1 MNKTKKGF
9 LTAGS
14 IIAIVAA
21 CFGILVS
28 ILLFS
33 FGVGLKEKHIVEIY
47 KMDESAEY
55 HENADGSYYI
65 IDIDEETGEETI
77 LKESEIEIIV
87 KIAKG
92 FLIFASFVEVG
103 LDIAIMIIAIKLLK
117 ATNKKE
123 EKKGL
128 TIALLVLSALTGEI
142 LTLAFMI
149 VALCLK
155 NKQKPV
161 ISDYQQIT
169 IE

>member
-33 FGVGLKEKHIVEIY
+33 FGIGLKEKHVVEIY
-47 KMDESAEY
+47 TMDETSEY

-65 IDIDEETGEETI
+65 IEIDEETGEATI

-87 KIAKG
+87 KIVKG
-92 FLIFASFVEVG
+92 LLIVAACLEIGFGVAMMIV
-103 LDIAIMIIAIKLLK
+103 AIQLLK
-117 ATNKKE
+117 ATNKNE
-123 EKKGL
+123 EKKGK
-128 TIALLVLSALTGEI
+128 TIALLVLSALTGEV

-155 NKQKPV
+155 NKQKPATTA
-161 ISDYQQIT
+161 Y
-169 IE
+169 

>member
-33 FGVGLKEKHIVEIY
+33 FGVGLKEKHVVEIY
-47 KMDESAEY
+47 TMDETSEY

-65 IDIDEETGEETI
+65 IEIDEETGEATI

-87 KIAKG
+87 KIVKG
-92 FLIFASFVEVG
+92 CLIFASFVEVG
-103 LDIAIMIIAIKLLK
+103 LDIAMMIIAIKLLK
-117 ATNKKE
+117 ATNKNE
-123 EKKGL
+123 EKKGK
-128 TIALLVLSALTGEI
+128 TIALLVLSALTGEV

-155 NKQKPV
+155 NKQKPETTA
-161 ISDYQQIT
+161 Y
-169 IE
+169 